1 MSARG
6 RGNFIKAADITATCF
21 FFSVHHELCLIFVQV
36 YEIFANFLR
45 VVSHYQYTTTVV
57 FTLPYD
63 SWDH

>member
-1 MSARG
+1 MAEEILSKRQ
-6 RGNFIKAADITATCF
+6 ISLPPV